1 MKKSI
6 KLITVVLFLVFIQ
19 EIGMAQTSN
28 DQSQVLQKCLDLTE
42 IQQYYPQNVDNSYKQ
57 LLILNFPVSLPV
69 NLNVSKFGQSVL
81 FQTRAEI
88 LADNPDAFIAFS
100 TFSITETT
108 ASVVFEIS
116 YNRLTGSPKSI
127 NGSVSLEKTAGNW
140 IVTNQTIN

>member
-81 FQTRAEI
+81 FKTRAEI
-88 LADNPDAFIAFS
+88 VADNPDAFIAFS
-100 TFSITETT
+100 TFSVIGNT

-116 YNRLTGSPKSI
+116 CNRLTGTPKSI
-127 NGSVSLEKTAGNW
+127 NGSIILEKTADNW

>member
-1 MKKSI
+1 MKNLFKIISI
-6 KLITVVLFLVFIQ
+6 VLFLVCIQ
-19 EIGMAQTSN
+19 EISVAQVLD
-28 DQSQVLQKCLDLTE
+28 DQSLVVQKCIDLPE
-42 IQQYYPQNVDNSYKQ
+42 LQQYYPQNMDNSYKQ
-57 LLILNFPVSLPV
+57 LRILNFPVSFPE

-81 FQTRAEI
+81 LKTRAEI
-88 LADNPDAFIAFS
+88 LTDNPDAFIAFS

-127 NGSVSLEKTAGNW
+127 TGSVSLEKTAGNW

>member
-28 DQSQVLQKCLDLTE
+28 DQSQVLQKCIDLTE
-42 IQQYYPQNVDNSYKQ
+42 IQQYYPQNADNSYKQ

-81 FQTRAEI
+81 FHTRAEI
-88 LADNPDAFIAFS
+88 VADNPDAFIAFS
-100 TFSITETT
+100 TFSFTGNT

-116 YNRLTGSPKSI
+116 CNRLTGSPKSI
-127 NGSVSLEKTAGNW
+127 TGSVSLEKTAGNW